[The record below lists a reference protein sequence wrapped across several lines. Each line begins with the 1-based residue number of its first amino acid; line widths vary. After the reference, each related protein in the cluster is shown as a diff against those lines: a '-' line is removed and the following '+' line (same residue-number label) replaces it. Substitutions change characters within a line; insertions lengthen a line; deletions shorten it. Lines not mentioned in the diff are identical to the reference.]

1 MRKSTGTSGALKAA
15 WPYALRAL
23 AARFPRS
30 KDSKNGRH
38 LNSDDIYIY
47 IS

>member
-23 AARFPRS
+23 AAVFQDP
-30 KDSKNGRH
+30 KTKKKWKAFEQ
-38 LNSDDIYIY
+38 
-47 IS
+47 